1 MNDRDT
7 ALVENLYNSDTEL
20 KRLMDEHSE
29 IEQELDVLGKLVY
42 LTPDEA
48 LQQRNLKKKKLAGR
62 DRIEQI
68 LAEHR

>member
-1 MNDRDT
+1 MNDRDMT
-7 ALVENLYNSDTEL
+7 LVEDLCTRDVEL
-20 KRLMDEHSE
+20 KRLMDEHTE
-29 IEQELDVLGKLVY
+29 IERKLDALGKLVY

-48 LQQRNLKKKKLAGR
+48 LEQRNLKKKKLAGR